1 MCNTKLGISHELQQN
16 LQSIFKEIHK
26 NISIEFPQELDRSI
40 AIDSLIPKTTLKDS
54 ICIRQYTCTDS
65 EKEKQEIL
73 YQIECDYQFWKK
85 TEDFLPNIMK
95 EIAQSINSE
104 DYNYAQMVVYSN
116 IDKYQPLRIYLLLK

>member
-85 TEDFLPNIMK
+85 TEDFLPDIMK